1 MAPPD
6 RDSEMLNVTYIVD
19 NHNKLIDDLRI
30 RPA

>member
-1 MAPPD
+1 MAPPGHD
-6 RDSEMLNVTYIVD
+6 GETLNVIYIVD